1 MRSFLKSLVKYA
13 GVAHWV
19 VRGKVMLLEL
29 IGNLKL
35 LLQILC
41 QSCEFLTLL
50 VESFLFVLK
59 LPFYF
64 INSEI
69 FLSFSKNI

>member
-1 MRSFLKSLVKYA
+1 
-13 GVAHWV
+13 
-19 VRGKVMLLEL
+19 MLLEL